1 MTSHKE
7 KVRLTPEQETLLI
20 TLYSKG
26 VGCPDS
32 LFADEKTREI
42 LERIDYDFSQLKVPV
57 GTRLTV
63 CIRAKKI
70 DEYVMNF
77 MANHP
82 KGLVIHL
89 GCGLDSRC
97 TRVDSGNVEWYDL
110 DMQEVIDL
118 RKYFYQETDKY
129 HMIASSVTDLGWLE
143 MIPSRG
149 RATMVIAEGLMM
161 YLTEEEARTLMLKL
175 KDTYPGCEF
184 VFDAYSTLTA
194 RSVKGHPSLKR
205 TGAVIRWGI
214 DDAEAIEK
222 WGDGIRLKEEWYF
235 TQSEAIETLAL
246 GYRLIFSL
254 TGLFLVARKAHRILY
269 YTLQ

>member
-7 KVRLTPEQETLLI
+7 KIRLTPEQETLLI
-20 TLYSKG
+20 TLYSKAL
-26 VGCPDS
+26 GCPDS
-32 LFADEKTREI
+32 LFTDEKSREI
-42 LERIDYDFSQLKVPV
+42 LEQIDYDFSQLKVPV

-70 DEYVMNF
+70 DDCVMDF
-77 MANHP
+77 LADHP
-82 KGLVIHL
+82 EGFVIHL
-89 GCGLDSRC
+89 GCGLDSRY
-97 TRVDSGNVEWYDL
+97 TRVDDGNVEWYDL

-118 RKYFYQETDKY
+118 RKNFYEETDKY
-129 HMIASSVTDLGWLE
+129 HMIASSVTNLRWLE
-143 MIPSRG
+143 TIPSRG

-161 YLTEEEARTLMLKL
+161 YLTEEEVRTLMLKL

-194 RSVKGHPSLKR
+194 RSVKAHPSLKR
-205 TGAVIRWGI
+205 TGAVIHWGI

-222 WGDGIRLKEEWYF
+222 WGVGIRLKEEWYF

-246 GYRLIFSL
+246 GYRLIFRL
-254 TGLFLVARKAHRILY
+254 TGLFLIVRKAHRILY
-269 YTLQ
+269 YTL